1 MINFT
6 SVIQHNIV
14 DLFFVVVIAQFQT
27 FDKLS
32 DF

>member
-6 SVIQHNIV
+6 SVIQDNIL

>member
-6 SVIQHNIV
+6 SVTQHNIL